1 MKETVWRCKR
11 LSREMQAYWRRY
23 DRAERETRRRMERE
37 AEEQRK
43 VINTS
48 LSNSFGPGLEMY

>member
-23 DRAERETRRRMERE
+23 DRAERETRRRMEKE

-43 VINTS
+43 VGMK
-48 LSNSFGPGLEMY
+48 L

>member
-43 VINTS
+43 VINTV
-48 LSNSFGPGLEMY
+48 LSKLHGGAQ